1 MKPVLPL
8 LLLFGV
14 RAYAQTGEELFF
26 SGQYA
31 QAAAEIER
39 VPDTA
44 KTASTLNILGMSYHR
59 LGRFAEAEAAYERA
73 IKADPSLAAPR
84 NNLGA
89 VFYSQRKFSEADRE
103 FRRAADR
110 DVDTVVLTENLH
122 RSRYARDN
130 TRDAR
135 DMAGQVS
142 ITRAFLL
149 DPPTAP
155 PGHFLAVASVFPVTK
170 SLEASSHA
178 TRADIFVAR
187 KMFEDAVIEY
197 KRALAIDR
205 YDSAVVNRLGIAYH
219 NLRKYR
225 ESEQQ
230 YREALRLRPNQVD
243 VMNNLGVIDYIRG
256 DYQGALARYK
266 AVLKL
271 KPDAVTALRNMGAC
285 LFALERWEE
294 GIAAYSQAL
303 ALKPDLFDPQPG
315 GPGAAVQMSQR
326 NTAFM
331 NFYLAKVFALRGDKD
346 LAMSYLLKAAE
357 SGFDDLNLLRDED
370 AFKQYVPDERYQRV
384 LKLIQERKSENG

>member
-8 LLLFGV
+8 LILFGV

-26 SGQYA
+26 SGRYE

-44 KTASTLNILGMSYHR
+44 RTASALNILGMAYHR
-59 LGRFAEAEAAYERA
+59 LGRLMEAETAYERA
-73 IKADPSLAAPR
+73 IKADPNLAAPR

-103 FRRAADR
+103 FRRASDR
-110 DVDTVVLTENLH
+110 DVDSVVLTENLH

-135 DMAGQVS
+135 EMAEQVS
-142 ITRAFLL
+142 ISRRFLL
-149 DPPTAP
+149 DPPP
-155 PGHFLAVASVFPVTK
+155 EVPGHFLAVASVFPVTK
-170 SLEASSHA
+170 ALEAASHV
-178 TRADIFVAR
+178 TRADIYVAR

-205 YDSAVVNRLGIAYH
+205 YDSAVANRLGIAYH
-219 NLRKYR
+219 NLQKYR

-230 YREALRLRPNQVD
+230 YREALRLRPNQID

-256 DYQGALARYK
+256 EYEGALSRYK

-271 KPDAVTALRNMGAC
+271 KPEAVTALRNMGAC
-285 LFALERWEE
+285 LFAMERWEE
-294 GIAAYSQAL
+294 GMAAYSQAL

-315 GPGAAVQMSQR
+315 GAGSSVQMSQR
-326 NTAFM
+326 NTGFV
-331 NFYLAKVFALRGDKD
+331 NFYLAKIFALRGDKD
-346 LAMSYLLKAAE
+346 LAMSYLLKAVE
-357 SGFDDLNLLRDED
+357 SGFDDLKLLRDED
-370 AFKQYVPDERYQRV
+370 AFKQFVPDERYQRA
-384 LKLIQERKSENG
+384 LKTLEEKKSGNG

>member
-31 QAAAEIER
+31 QAVAEIER
-39 VPDTA
+39 APETA
-44 KTASTLNILGMSYHR
+44 KTASMLNVLGMSYHR

-73 IKADPSLAAPR
+73 IKADPNLAAAR

-89 VFYSQRKFSEADRE
+89 VYYSQRKFSEADRE

-110 DVDTVVLTENLH
+110 DVDTVILTENLH

-135 DMAGQVS
+135 ETADQIAIIQ
-142 ITRAFLL
+142 RFLL
-149 DPPTAP
+149 EPPP
-155 PGHFLAVASVFPVTK
+155 GMPGHFLAVASVFPVTK
-170 SLEASSHA
+170 SLDASSHV
-178 TRADIFVAR
+178 TRGDIFVAR

-205 YDSAVVNRLGIAYH
+205 YDSAVVNRLGITYH

-256 DYQGALARYK
+256 DFEVALSRYK

-271 KPDAVTALRNMGAC
+271 KPNAVTALRNMGAC
-285 LFALERWEE
+285 LFAMERWEE
-294 GIAAYSQAL
+294 GIVAYSQAL
-303 ALKPDLFDPQPG
+303 ALKPDLFDPQPNG
-315 GPGAAVQMSQR
+315 AGAAVQMSQR
-326 NTAFM
+326 NTGFM

-346 LAMSYLLKAAE
+346 LAMSYLLKAVE
-357 SGFDDLNLLRDED
+357 SGFDDLKLLREED

-384 LKLIQERKSENG
+384 IKTIEARKSGNG